1 MKRIF
6 NKVYSSYFCVLNYCS
21 TKSTVTEDMATDKQ
35 VRGFKKAAFTK
46 LISKLNRL
54 MAEDS
59 KDDVK
64 DLLVELSNAYNAFE
78 EAHNIV
84 CEHNIDF
91 DDFMKD
97 EQYFLD
103 VGKQYTQ
110 CLNDIKPWLNGDG
123 LAAAVQP
130 PSCNHNLGKLLTLP
144 KIDIQ
149 PYDGDCMLYSSFIS
163 VFKHCVESVLD
174 DDEDRLIHL
183 KRLTTSHAAS
193 AILSCNGSSGYKRA
207 LSILEQRFGNKHLIA
222 HKIKANLCSPK
233 PALTALELRNLADDA
248 ANAAY
253 ILTEANLYSELD
265 TQHII
270 STVIQRV
277 DVSYRLRWRTQAVQY
292 KHDNDNYPKF
302 SVFIS
307 FLNIIAE
314 EVNDPVYGADSDVSY
329 AKPSLA
335 INSSAVNARDT
346 GKSQGDIR
354 GKQSNCLLCHSMH
367 PLYACSVFKKK
378 SINQRLAFVAHHK
391 LCCKCFSKRHAT
403 LNCPADVVCKK
414 CNLNHSTYIHVDD
427 VNKIIDVNTVNPLQI
442 TTNSADTTVANSSA
456 DYHESSS
463 DYTFMPTVSV
473 VINKSYKTH
482 ALLDSGSSK
491 SFITSDAVKCLG
503 LSGKTVTYRRS
514 TIDTKCMAT
523 STKVVNFILYSLDGS
538 KSLTMSNV
546 FVVEEVPYTYS
557 SCRDLSAYPHLSNI
571 PISPVHLPAKVDL
584 LIGQDNSEALVPLQV
599 LKGNPGDPFAVLTK
613 FGYSLNGVVPGSSP
627 DCVSLAVVSN
637 FVHISID
644 AKVDAVKDIADVRV
658 CSTLKS
664 LSVSTDCKILDICYG
679 ESDLVDGHV
688 DLPIPQ
694 EVCHIDNNFPVILS
708 NCYKP
713 LLTSVDKIS
722 IMSDCD
728 DTVKTITC
736 KGLADDIHVDV
747 VQDHDPMSSH
757 APYYPVLNCS
767 SDAYIFLDYDSRLR
781 EYSHNDCV
789 FCGPPMN
796 SSLSSEFLYC
806 SSSCYSY
813 DRNALRFLWDVNDSV
828 VPHGLLVHPLSCVFC
843 TCASTCVLHEQSNS
857 ILDVVIHNIS
867 LHLSMINDCLLSV
880 SFTGEMSNLDIE
892 SESVL
897 SFYGFDPTKC
907 FVYDPPMSRLISDIT
922 MSLDV
927 DAIVSAHSQF
937 VSKALGISWAM
948 PLKQWLSWLKSF
960 ASWINNTYLV
970 LCYTFVFD
978 NG

>member
-1 MKRIF
+1 
-6 NKVYSSYFCVLNYCS
+6 
-21 TKSTVTEDMATDKQ
+21 MATDKQ
-35 VRGFKKAAFTK
+35 VRGFKKAVFTK
-46 LISKLNRL
+46 LTSKLNRL
-54 MAEDS
+54 KAEDS
-59 KDDVK
+59 KDDAK
-64 DLLVELSNAYNAFE
+64 DLLVELKKAFTAFE
-78 EAHNIV
+78 EAHSVV
-84 CEHNIDF
+84 CEHELDF
-91 DDFMKD
+91 DEFMKEEQNILEVE
-97 EQYFLD
+97 EQYI
-103 VGKQYTQ
+103 Q
-110 CLNDIKPWLNGDG
+110 CLNNIMPWLNGDD
-123 LAAAVQP
+123 LAATVQP
-130 PSCNHNLGKLLTLP
+130 PCSQTLGKLLTLP
-144 KIDIQ
+144 KVDIQ

-163 VFKHCVESVLD
+163 LFKRCVESVLD

-222 HKIKANLCSPK
+222 HKIKANLCSTK

-354 GKQSNCLLCHSMH
+354 GKQSNCLLCHSIH

-403 LNCPADVVCKK
+403 LNCPVDVVCKK
-414 CNLNHSTYIHVDD
+414 CNLSHSTYIHVDD

-456 DYHESSS
+456 GDTSSS

-491 SFITSDAVKCLG
+491 SFITSDAVKRLG
-503 LSGKTVTYRRS
+503 LSGKTVTYKRS
-514 TIDTKCMAT
+514 TIDTPCMTT

-546 FVVEEVPYTYS
+546 FVVEQVPYTY

-571 PISPVHLPAKVDL
+571 PISPVHPPAKVDL

-658 CSTLKS
+658 CSTLKF
-664 LSVSTDCKILDICYG
+664 LSVSTDSKVVDICYG
-679 ESDLVDGHV
+679 ESDLVD
-688 DLPIPQ
+688 LPIPQ
-694 EVCHIDNNFPVILS
+694 EVSQVENNFPVILS

-728 DTVKTITC
+728 DTVKAITC
-736 KGLADDIHVDV
+736 KGLAENIPVDE
-747 VQDHDPMSSH
+747 VQNHDPMSWH
-757 APYYPVLNCS
+757 VPYYPVLNS
-767 SDAYIFLDYDSRLR
+767 STDAHISFDDASRLL
-781 EYSHNDCV
+781 EYSHNDGV
-789 FCGPPMN
+789 IYSPLMN
-796 SSLSSEFLYC
+796 NNL
-806 SSSCYSY
+806 
-813 DRNALRFLWDVNDSV
+813 
-828 VPHGLLVHPLSCVFC
+828 PHV
-843 TCASTCVLHEQSNS
+843 
-857 ILDVVIHNIS
+857 
-867 LHLSMINDCLLSV
+867 NDCLL
-880 SFTGEMSNLDIE
+880 FIRCTEEMSNLVIK
-892 SESVL
+892 SESML
-897 SFYGFDPTKC
+897 SFCGFDPTKY
-907 FVYDPPMSRLISDIT
+907 FVYDPPMFRLIPDCN

-927 DAIVSAHSQF
+927 DSIVDALSQL
-937 VSKALGISWAM
+937 VSKAPGVLWVM
-948 PLKQWLSWLKSF
+948 PLKQWLSWLKSLG
-960 ASWINNTYLV
+960 SLINNTCPM
-970 LCYTFVFD
+970 LCCKFVFD

>member
-1 MKRIF
+1 MI
-6 NKVYSSYFCVLNYCS
+6 
-21 TKSTVTEDMATDKQ
+21 TDKQ
-35 VRGFKKAAFTK
+35 VKGFKKAAVSK
-46 LISKLNRL
+46 LVSKLNRL
-54 MAEDS
+54 KAEDS
-59 KDDVK
+59 KDDVTAA
-64 DLLVELSNAYNAFE
+64 LIELKTAFTAFE
-78 EAHNIV
+78 EAHDVV
-84 CEHNIDF
+84 CNNNIDF
-91 DDFMKD
+91 DDFMEEEKN
-97 EQYFLD
+97 FLD
-103 VGKQYTQ
+103 VEKQYAQ
-110 CLNDIKPWLNGDG
+110 CLTDIKPWITGDG
-123 LAAAVQP
+123 LAPSAQ
-130 PSCNHNLGKLLTLP
+130 PSCSHNLGKLLTLP
-144 KIDIQ
+144 KVDIQ
-149 PYDGDCMLYSSFIS
+149 PYDGDCMMYSTFMS
-163 VFKHCVESVLD
+163 VFNRCVATVLD

-193 AILSCNGSSGYKRA
+193 AILSCNGSSGYKKA

-222 HKIKANLCSPK
+222 YKIKANLCSAK
-233 PALTALELRNLADDA
+233 PVITALELRSLADDA

-253 ILTEANLYSELD
+253 VLSEAGLYSELD

-270 STVIQRV
+270 STVLQRV
-277 DVSYRLRWRTQAVQY
+277 NISYRLRWRTQAVQF
-292 KHDNDNYPKF
+292 KAEHDDYPKF
-302 SVFIS
+302 SVFVS

-329 AKPSLA
+329 AKPSMA
-335 INSSAVNARDT
+335 INSSAANARDT
-346 GKSQGDIR
+346 GKSQGDIC
-354 GKQSNCLLCHSMH
+354 GKQSKCLLCHSMH

-442 TTNSADTTVANSSA
+442 TTNSAYATVANSSA
-456 DYHESSS
+456 SDMSSS

-491 SFITSDAVKCLG
+491 SFITSDAVKRLG
-503 LSGKTVTYRRS
+503 LSGKTVTYKRS
-514 TIDTKCMAT
+514 TIDTPCMTT

-557 SCRDLSAYPHLSNI
+557 HFRDLSAYPHLSNI
-571 PISPVHLPAKVDL
+571 PISPVHHPAKVDL

-664 LSVSTDCKILDICYG
+664 LSVSTDCKVLDICYG

-694 EVCHIDNNFPVILS
+694 EVSHIDHNFPVVLS

-713 LLTSVDKIS
+713 LITSVDKIP

-728 DTVKTITC
+728 DAVKAIIS
-736 KGLADDIHVDV
+736 KGLAEDIPVDE
-747 VQDHDPMSSH
+747 VQNHDPMSWH
-757 APYYPVLNCS
+757 VPYYPVLNSS
-767 SDAYIFLDYDSRLR
+767 SDAHTSFDGASRLL
-781 EYSHNDCV
+781 EYSHNDGV
-789 FCGPPMN
+789 IYSPLLN
-796 SSLSSEFLYC
+796 NNLSY
-806 SSSCYSY
+806 
-813 DRNALRFLWDVNDSV
+813 V
-828 VPHGLLVHPLSCVFC
+828 
-843 TCASTCVLHEQSNS
+843 
-857 ILDVVIHNIS
+857 
-867 LHLSMINDCLLSV
+867 NDCLLSV
-880 SFTGEMSNLDIE
+880 ISTEEMSNLVIK
-892 SESVL
+892 SESML
-897 SFYGFDPTKC
+897 SFCGFDPTKY
-907 FVYDPPMSRLISDIT
+907 FVYDPPMFRLIPDCN

-927 DAIVSAHSQF
+927 DAIVSAHSQLD
-937 VSKALGISWAM
+937 LGISWVM

-960 ASWINNTYLV
+960 ASWINNTCLV
-970 LCYTFVFD
+970 LCNTFVFD